1 MTSESTLDISESINS
16 QSNQPINLNHEIK
29 IDTNNFDQS
38 TESITLD
45 IPENLSESSNYWI
58 YILMTFCLIGMGL
71 YIFKK
76 MDKEKE
82 KIKKYRTN

>member
-82 KIKKYRTN
+82 KIKQ

>member
-71 YIFKK
+71 YTFKK

-82 KIKKYRTN
+82 KIKQ

>member
-1 MTSESTLDISESINS
+1 MTSESTLDIGESINS

-82 KIKKYRTN
+82 KIKQ

>member
-1 MTSESTLDISESINS
+1 MTSESNLDISESINS

-58 YILMTFCLIGMGL
+58 YILMTFCLIGMGV

-82 KIKKYRTN
+82 KIKQ

>member
-1 MTSESTLDISESINS
+1 MTSESILDISESINS
-16 QSNQPINLNHEIK
+16 QSNQPITLNHEIK

-58 YILMTFCLIGMGL
+58 YILMTFCLIGMGV

-82 KIKKYRTN
+82 KIKQ

>member
-1 MTSESTLDISESINS
+1 MTSESILDISESINS
-16 QSNQPINLNHEIK
+16 QSNQPFTLNHEIK

-58 YILMTFCLIGMGL
+58 YILMTFCLIGMGV

-82 KIKKYRTN
+82 KIKQ